1 MTMNT
6 EFPTSNQK
14 NLEITHETKLVFLE
28 TAKWTKFLA
37 ILGFVGMGLMVIMG
51 FFMGAIMSSLGSLS
65 SYSNT
70 PNPFGM
76 IGGVFFVILYLV
88 IALIYYFPI
97 KYLYDFSTKVKKAFE
112 IQDQL
117 LFNEAI
123 LKLKSH
129 YKYIGI
135 LMIIVFSLYILMII
149 LSIIGGIA
157 AAAMS

>member
-1 MTMNT
+1 MNT
-6 EFPTSNQK
+6 EFSTSNQK
-14 NLEITHETKLVFLE
+14 NLEITQETKLVFLE

-37 ILGFVGMGLMVIMG
+37 ILGFVGMGLMIIMG

-65 SYSNT
+65 SYGNT

-97 KYLYDFSTKVKKAFE
+97 KYLYDFSTRVKKAFE
-112 IQDQL
+112 IQDQV

-135 LMIIVFSLYILMII
+135 LMIVVFSLYILMII
-149 LSIIGGIA
+149 ISIIGGIA

>member
-1 MTMNT
+1 MNT
-6 EFPTSNQK
+6 EFSTSAQ
-14 NLEITHETKLVFLE
+14 NLEITQVTKSIFLE
-28 TAKWTKFLA
+28 TAKWAKFLA
-37 ILGFVGMGLMVIMG
+37 ILGFIGIGIMIIAG
-51 FFMGAIMSSLGSLS
+51 FFMGAIMSSFGAMSEFS
-65 SYSNT
+65 GT

-76 IGGVFFVILYLV
+76 IGGAFFVILYLF

-112 IQDQL
+112 VQDQM

-135 LMIIVFSLYILMII
+135 VMIIVFSLYILMII
-149 LSIIGGIA
+149 FTIIGGIA